1 MDTLLFTLHFY
12 YGGNHM
18 KFSCEKYLLQG
29 ACNIASRAAAS
40 KSPIPALEG
49 LQISCEDKLYVKGY
63 DLKKGIVT
71 GIEADIVQCGV
82 IVVGARLF
90 GEMIRRL
97 PDGIVTVSTDE
108 KDNIYKR
115 LNVESLSFSN
125 GEQRVSITGNRILS
139 KAGVIS
145 LTTPNIGLEDDEQY
159 EHNNDLALDID
170 AVKYEAKAY
179 IEERKWGVKEA
190 SLDFRDVDPFKAEAG
205 DVPDA
210 GQQAPKK
217 RGRKAKKAA

>member
-1 MDTLLFTLHFY
+1 MEFQKIQVTKQGTLNVTYKNEDGDIIDF
-12 YGGNHM
+12 
-18 KFSCEKYLLQG
+18 KG
-29 ACNIASRAAAS
+29 ANIIHKDLREAMAALT
-40 KSPIPALEG
+40 PHLALITEQREANG
-49 LQISCEDKLYVKGY
+49 KTLYV
-63 DLKKGIVT
+63 LREQRI
-71 GIEADIVQCGV
+71 
-82 IVVGARLF
+82 
-90 GEMIRRL
+90 
-97 PDGIVTVSTDE
+97 TDNE
-108 KDNIYKR
+108 DNIYKR

-125 GEQRVSITGNRILS
+125 GEQRVSITGNRILT

-145 LTTPNIGLEDDEQY
+145 LTTPNVGLEDDEQY
-159 EHNNDLALDID
+159 EYNNDIALDID

-217 RGRKAKKAA
+217 RGRKSKNAA

>member
-1 MDTLLFTLHFY
+1 MEFQKIQVTKQGTLNCTY
-12 YGGNHM
+12 KN
-18 KFSCEKYLLQG
+18 
-29 ACNIASRAAAS
+29 
-40 KSPIPALEG
+40 
-49 LQISCEDKLYVKGY
+49 EDG
-63 DLKKGIVT
+63 D
-71 GIEADIVQCGV
+71 V
-82 IVVGARLF
+82 ITFVGANIIHKDLREAMSALTPHLALIT
-90 GEMIRRL
+90 EQREAHSMTLAKLREQRI
-97 PDGIVTVSTDE
+97 TDE

-115 LNVESLSFSN
+115 LNVESLSFRN

-145 LTTPNIGLEDDEQY
+145 LTTPNVGLEDDEQY

>member
-1 MDTLLFTLHFY
+1 MEFQKIQVTKQGTLNCTY
-12 YGGNHM
+12 KN
-18 KFSCEKYLLQG
+18 
-29 ACNIASRAAAS
+29 
-40 KSPIPALEG
+40 
-49 LQISCEDKLYVKGY
+49 EDG
-63 DLKKGIVT
+63 D
-71 GIEADIVQCGV
+71 V
-82 IVVGARLF
+82 ITFVGANIIHKDLRVA
-90 GEMIRRL
+90 M
-97 PDGIVTVSTDE
+97 STLTPHLALITEQREANGKTLAKLREQRITDDT
-108 KDNIYKR
+108 DNIYKR

-145 LTTPNIGLEDDEQY
+145 LTTPNVGLEDDEQY

-217 RGRKAKKAA
+217 RGRKAKNAA